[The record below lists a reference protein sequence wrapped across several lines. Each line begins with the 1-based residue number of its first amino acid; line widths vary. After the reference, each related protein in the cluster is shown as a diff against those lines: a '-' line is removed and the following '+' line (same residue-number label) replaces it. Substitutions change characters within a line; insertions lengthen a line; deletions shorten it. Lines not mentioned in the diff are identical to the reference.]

1 MSDNERIA
9 RGSVLS
15 IISELDSRD
24 AEIERL
30 RVALEYDKTLFREGG
45 IQRKRDLAEIER
57 LRADLSKWKARAQV
71 MRDAWRQTDWAQW
84 ISYDHPEARD
94 WFDGIAREGDAGDA
108 MAAAVKEIERLRA
121 LLREVFDGLDD
132 YWIKL
137 PEGVSWILRV
147 SDALGDEELSK

>member
-1 MSDNERIA
+1 MNANDLQYSHEY
-9 RGSVLS
+9 
-15 IISELDSRD
+15 
-24 AEIERL
+24 
-30 RVALEYDKTLFREGG
+30 VATLN
-45 IQRKRDLAEIER
+45 AEIER

-71 MRDAWRQTDWAQW
+71 LRDAWRQTDWAQW

-94 WFDGIAREGDAGDA
+94 WFDGIACEWHCARKDE
-108 MAAAVKEIERLRA
+108 EIERLRV